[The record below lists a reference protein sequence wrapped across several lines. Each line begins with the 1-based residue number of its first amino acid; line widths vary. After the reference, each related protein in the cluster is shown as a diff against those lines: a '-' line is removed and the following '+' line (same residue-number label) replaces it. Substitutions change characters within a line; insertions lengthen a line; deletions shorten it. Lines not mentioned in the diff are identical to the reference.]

1 MMIHEYNSI
10 LSALQSLLFIII
22 WLWQHL
28 RLKDASIKEE
38 FGNMKLELKDGR
50 NCTMNLII

>member
-1 MMIHEYNSI
+1 MMIHENNSV
-10 LSALQSLLFIII
+10 LSALQILLFIII

-28 RLKDASIKEE
+28 RLKDALIKEE
-38 FGNMKLELKDGR
+38 FGDMKLELKDGR

>member
-1 MMIHEYNSI
+1 MIHENNSV
-10 LSALQSLLFIII
+10 LSALQILLFIII

-28 RLKDASIKEE
+28 RLKDALIKEE
-38 FGNMKLELKDGR
+38 FGDMKLELKDGR

>member
-1 MMIHEYNSI
+1 MMIHENNSV
-10 LSALQSLLFIII
+10 LSALQMLFIII
-22 WLWQHL
+22 WLQQHL

-50 NCTMNLII
+50 NCPMNLII